1 MIKNTLFAIALV
13 LFVSCEN
20 EKKTE
25 ENIDYTAKNE
35 ADIQAYV
42 AENNLEAQRSN
53 SGLYYVIDEEGT
65 GVQAEATSN
74 VTVAYKGYFLNGSVF
89 DQSDSEGITFGLN
102 QVIKG
107 WTEGITY
114 FKEGGHG
121 MLLVPAHLG
130 YGSRDYNGIPG
141 GSVLIFEVSLIS
153 VN

>member
-1 MIKNTLFAIALV
+1 MKITLFAMALV
-13 LFVSCEN
+13 LFISCDT

-25 ENIDYTAKNE
+25 EDIDYVAKNE

-42 AENNLEAQRSN
+42 EENNLTAVRSN
-53 SGLYYVIDEEGT
+53 SGLYYVIEEEGT
-65 GVQAEATSN
+65 GTQAEPNSN

-89 DQSDSEGITFGLN
+89 DQSDAEGITFGLN
-102 QVIKG
+102 QVIAG

-114 FKEGGHG
+114 FKEGGSG
-121 MLLVPAHLG
+121 ILLVPAHLG